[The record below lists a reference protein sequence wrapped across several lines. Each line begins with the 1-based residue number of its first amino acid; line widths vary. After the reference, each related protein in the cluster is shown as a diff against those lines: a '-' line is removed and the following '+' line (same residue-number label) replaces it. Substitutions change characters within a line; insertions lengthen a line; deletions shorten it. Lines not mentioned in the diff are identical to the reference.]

1 MANIMDS
8 VKLRNKPS
16 RNGFDL
22 SFKNNF
28 TAKVGEL
35 LPIFCK
41 PVIPGD
47 SFRINLK
54 SFTRLQPV
62 NTAAFV
68 RMREYVDFYFV
79 PYSLLWKYFNTAISQ
94 MTSNLQMSQGP
105 LLSDNSPLGSSLP
118 YITTQQI
125 YNYICSLVKMEGQGG
140 FGPNAVNLFG
150 FNRANLVVKL
160 LEYLGYGDFSPAL
173 EVNDY
178 AQQYKNNLRYS
189 LFPLLAYQKIYADY
203 FRYTQWEKTNPST
216 FNVDYMST
224 TTNFPITFPNGGS
237 SSLTG
242 DALSFVQDVNFFDL
256 RYSNYNKDLF
266 FGVMP
271 NSQFGSV
278 SSVSSGSPTGFIGL
292 INENSLDTSQG
303 GSNGFIIANEDGVN
317 PAFTTE
323 FSILALRQAEALQRW
338 KEISQSV
345 DEDYKAQIEA
355 HWGIKVSDFLSGQ
368 CSYLGGTA
376 SSLDINPV
384 VNQNI
389 TGSNGADI
397 AGLGTISNNGS
408 INFESKGQYGLI
420 MGIYHCNPIYDYA
433 CGGVQYDTT
442 LTDVSDYPIPEFDK
456 IGMEQVPSYLLT
468 SPIYNMDDASD
479 PMYKLADEMPDYL
492 GYAPRYVNWKTSV
505 DVARGAFT
513 KSLKNWVIPM
523 DYTSLYNQ
531 YHNGS
536 QYPFGVNNP
545 NVENPNVSVTW
556 PFFKVNPAI
565 VDTLFAVNA
574 DSTVDTD
581 QLLVSSYFDV
591 NVVRN
596 LDVNGLPY

>member
-35 LPIFCK
+35 LPCFMK

-47 SFRINLK
+47 SYQINLK

-79 PYSLLWKYFNTAISQ
+79 PYTLLWKYFNTSISQ
-94 MTSNLQMSQGP
+94 MTFNLQLAQGP
-105 LLSDNSPLGSSLP
+105 LLSDNKPLSSTLP
-118 YITTQQI
+118 YITGQQI
-125 YNYICSLVKMEGQGG
+125 FNYIRSLGKSTVDKNM
-140 FGPNAVNLFG
+140 FG
-150 FNRANLVVKL
+150 FSRARLTCKL
-160 LEYLGYGDFSPAL
+160 LEYLGYGDYSNAL
-173 EVNDY
+173 NDGY
-178 AQQYKNNLRYS
+178 SINNNLRYS
-189 LFPLLAYQKIYADY
+189 LFPLLAYQKIYADF
-203 FRYTQWEKTNPST
+203 FRYTQWERTNPSC
-216 FNVDYMST
+216 FNVDYLTCNSDSAAA
-224 TTNFPITFPNGGS
+224 FPIDLTDVS
-237 SSLTG
+237 SG
-242 DALSFVQDVNFFDL
+242 DAKSFAQNYNFFDL

-266 FGVMP
+266 FGVLP
-271 NSQFGSV
+271 NAQFGDSASV
-278 SSVSSGSPTGFIGL
+278 SDNLSGYAYTQNFGGDFNTADNAQNELRFLSSDESSSYLTA
-292 INENSLDTSQG
+292 S
-303 GSNGFIIANEDGVN
+303 
-317 PAFTTE
+317 

-338 KEISQSV
+338 KEITQSV

-355 HWGIKVSDFLSGQ
+355 HWGVKCSDFLSGQ

-389 TGSNGADI
+389 TGSNGADM

-408 INFESKGQYGLI
+408 IRFQSNGQYGII
-420 MGIYHCNPIYDYA
+420 MGIYHCTPIYDYA
-433 CGGVQYDTT
+433 CDGVQFDTT
-442 LTDVSDYPIPEFDK
+442 LTDVSDYPVPEFDK
-456 IGMEQVPSYLLT
+456 IGMEQVPSYLL
-468 SPIYNMDDASD
+468 SNPLYNSNAGGVGQTPELSIAQD
-479 PMYKLADEMPDYL
+479 MPDFL

-505 DVARGAFT
+505 DVARGAF
-513 KSLKNWVIPM
+513 KGSLKNWVLPM
-523 DYTSLYNQ
+523 DAAALWAQ
-531 YHNGS
+531 VANGFTGSS
-536 QYPFGVNNP
+536 QVGSGGVVNP
-545 NVENPNVSVTW
+545 NVPNTGTSITW
-556 PFFKVNPAI
+556 PFFKVNPSI
-565 VDTLFAVNA
+565 VDTLFAVQA
-574 DSTVDTD
+574 DSDVDSD
-581 QLLVSSYFDV
+581 QLLVSSFFDC